1 VTEAV
6 AVVADCESCGVVL
19 TIGETSDAL
28 AFDAPPGAFTPE
40 LRARVA
46 AHKRDVIELLH
57 EREERAAIQDAPE
70 WADAG
75 MWQRG
80 TTHPGALALLE
91 KFARLGVS
99 FANVTPGRKREES
112 EAA

>member
-1 VTEAV
+1 MTPEQIVAEA
-6 AVVADCESCGVVL
+6 EGRGVL
-19 TIGETSDAL
+19 FTLGPDFAL
-28 AFDAPPGAFTPE
+28 QYDAPPGALTPE
-40 LRARVA
+40 LRAKLA
-46 AHKRDVIELLH
+46 EHKPAVVQFVF

-70 WADAG
+70 WQEAG

-91 KFARLGVS
+91 KFAPLGLQFVS
-99 FANVTPGRKREES
+99 VTPTRRRES